1 MLEDSC
7 NRKLQMIPGSF
18 EYYAPRSLSD
28 AVKYLTEHK
37 DDVKILSGGQS
48 LLPLMKMRLS
58 KPGYI
63 LDIGRI
69 SGLDSIAA
77 EGDSLIIGALITH
90 AQIEDSELLKKQCPL
105 LPQTATTI
113 ADVQVRNR
121 GTIGGSI
128 AHADPAGDWP
138 PAIMALDAEIKVVG
152 ANGQRWI
159 KCDDFFLGLRTS
171 VLEPDEV
178 VTAIKVPVTGND
190 KTAYLKAAPRSSG
203 FAVVGVA
210 VRMAMDAAG
219 ICSRITLGITGI
231 TDKAFRASLVEQMLA
246 GKKLDTKL
254 IESAA
259 VESTRNVDVIED
271 INGSSEYRRHL
282 THVYVVRA
290 IQAAMQG

>member
-1 MLEDSC
+1 
-7 NRKLQMIPGSF
+7 MIPSSF

-28 AVKYLTEHK
+28 AVNYLTEHK

-69 SGLDSIAA
+69 PGLDSIAE
-77 EGDSLIIGALITH
+77 EGNDLIIGALVTH
-90 AQIEDSELLKKQCPL
+90 TQIEDSELLKKTCPL

-138 PAIMALDAEIKVVG
+138 AAIMALDAEIKVVG
-152 ANGQRWI
+152 PSGERWI
-159 KCDDFFLGLRTS
+159 KCDDFFLGLLMS

-178 VTAIKVPVTGND
+178 VTAIKVPGTGND

-210 VRMAMDAAG
+210 VCMAMEASG
-219 ICSRITLGITGI
+219 VCSRIALGITGVA
-231 TDKAFRASLVEQMLA
+231 DKAYRAERVEKMLT
-246 GKKLDTKL
+246 GRKLDSKL
-254 IESAA
+254 IEVAA
-259 VESTRNVDVIED
+259 TESTRNVDVIED
-271 INGSSEYRRHL
+271 INGSSEYRAHL
-282 THVYVVRA
+282 THVYVARA
-290 IQAAMQG
+290 IQTAIQS